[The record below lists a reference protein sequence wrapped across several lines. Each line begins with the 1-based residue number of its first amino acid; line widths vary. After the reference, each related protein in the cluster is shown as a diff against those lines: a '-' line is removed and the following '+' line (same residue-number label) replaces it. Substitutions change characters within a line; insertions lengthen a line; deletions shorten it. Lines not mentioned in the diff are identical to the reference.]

1 MLSYLVVAF
10 RTFSGYA
17 EGIMSRDAGASLN
30 PIVPGAADQVA
41 LARLDVALSHH
52 GSRPLLA
59 DPDGAPLELSP
70 ALFRALR
77 EAAEILMRGDAVVI
91 SPLHRELSTTEAA
104 DLLNVSR
111 QFLTRL
117 IDRGD
122 IPHRLIGRHRRI
134 KLSDLLDYKARRS
147 EQRRSLLREL
157 TEEAAES
164 GAYD

>member
-1 MLSYLVVAF
+1 
-10 RTFSGYA
+10 
-17 EGIMSRDAGASLN
+17 MSRDAGASLN

-41 LARLDVALSHH
+41 LARLDVALSHY

-91 SPLHRELSTTEAA
+91 SPVHRELSTTEAA

>member
-1 MLSYLVVAF
+1 MMDSEIA
-10 RTFSGYA
+10 
-17 EGIMSRDAGASLN
+17 ASLN
-30 PIVPGAADQVA
+30 PIVPDAADQAA
-41 LARLDVALSHH
+41 LRRLDVALSHV
-52 GSRPLLA
+52 GSRPFLA

-91 SPLHRELSTTEAA
+91 SPIHRELTTTEAA

-117 IDRGD
+117 LDRGD

-134 KLSDLLDYKARRS
+134 KLSDLLEYKARRS
-147 EQRRSLLREL
+147 AKRRNVLREL
-157 TEEAAES
+157 TAQAAES